1 MIYIY
6 MYVYTYYIYIHIYAR
21 MLWENIV
28 GGRVFRGPKYCARS
42 FYEAARILF
51 KLMEES
57 SGKCSELLFKYM
69 MFE

>member
-1 MIYIY
+1 
-6 MYVYTYYIYIHIYAR
+6 

-28 GGRVFRGPKYCARS
+28 GGRVFRGSKYCARS